1 MIVLPVLTWLLLRGV
16 MRDGRLFAS
25 LIVMLSLPSATNAT
39 IMSYQFGGDEKLA
52 SAGVF
57 MTTLLSVAT
66 IPLVMYTL
74 FSVFA

>member
-1 MIVLPVLTWLLLRGV
+1 MLPVLTWLLLRGV

-25 LIVMLSLPSATNAT
+25 LIVMLAMPSATNAT

-57 MTTLLSVAT
+57 VTTLLSVAT